1 MPEDYIESAQID
13 GAGKL
18 QSFFHVILPQITG
31 FMNICIILCLTGSL
45 KAFDHSWIMTG
56 GGPGVRSAYLGV
68 FMYKS
73 AFVNSDFGLG
83 SAVTITIVAVSLTVT
98 ILFNWFADRKKG

>member
-1 MPEDYIESAQID
+1 
-13 GAGKL
+13 
-18 QSFFHVILPQITG
+18 
-31 FMNICIILCLTGSL
+31 
-45 KAFDHSWIMTG
+45 MTG